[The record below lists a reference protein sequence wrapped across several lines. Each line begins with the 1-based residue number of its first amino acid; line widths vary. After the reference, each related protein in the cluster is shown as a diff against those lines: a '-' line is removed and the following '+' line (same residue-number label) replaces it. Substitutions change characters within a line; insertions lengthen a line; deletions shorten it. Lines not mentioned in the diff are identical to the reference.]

1 MWRVFSFSLS
11 FFPFRCSSRE
21 TRKKTD
27 SFFLSFSLSFSSL
40 FLASFSSLFLA
51 LFLLSLSLFFLL
63 SLSLFFLLSNSRFF
77 LLSLSRSLFSLSL
90 SLSQPQ
96 KHNRITFF
104 FKVPRVYAIA
114 LPGVGFLLPPRS
126 HALSTLACVV
136 LILGSVKTAAADREA
151 FLGREMHEIVAGVLS
166 SLTTALLGSLSPVV
180 ENSGSGVVAGAAAA
194 AAGGLSSPP
203 PPALP
208 PLAASLLS
216 SSTSLITGRRA
227 TVAFL
232 AANQV
237 MSCHWVSVIHAALVR
252 RERRR
257 FELMKRAEEE
267 MTETEGEEDG
277 GDDDD
282 NDDDDDNFGANGAEK
297 RATSLLARRRRALSS
312 AKTRLYLGRTAEID
326 WLIGQA
332 TLHAAGWVA
341 IWTAAEAWHRW
352 KSGRLWK
359 G

>member
-1 MWRVFSFSLS
+1 MRFVFSLS
-11 FFPFRCSSRE
+11 FHYRE
-21 TRKKTD
+21 RRKTKNLLN
-27 SFFLSFSLSFSSL
+27 SFLSPLLSSSSFSK
-40 FLASFSSLFLA
+40 
-51 LFLLSLSLFFLL
+51 
-63 SLSLFFLLSNSRFF
+63 
-77 LLSLSRSLFSLSL
+77 
-90 SLSQPQ
+90 PT
-96 KHNRITFF
+96 KTHRITFF

-166 SLTTALLGSLSPVV
+166 GLTTALLGSLSPVV
-180 ENSGSGVVAGAAAA
+180 KNNGSGGAAAAVAASAAADGAAAA
-194 AAGGLSSPP
+194 AAGGIASPSSSSLLPPP

-216 SSTSLITGRRA
+216 SSSLSADSLITGRRA

-267 MTETEGEEDG
+267 ETETEGDEDEEG
-277 GDDDD
+277 ESE
-282 NDDDDDNFGANGAEK
+282 DDDDDDENSGGNGTN
-297 RATSLLARRRRALSS
+297 ATERNHHNPSSQQQPLAARRKKRALSS

-332 TLHAAGWVA
+332 ALHAAGWVA

-352 KSGRLWK
+352 RSGRLWR
-359 G
+359 

>member
-1 MWRVFSFSLS
+1 MEKLTLFFPAPSLS
-11 FFPFRCSSRE
+11 TE
-21 TRKKTD
+21 
-27 SFFLSFSLSFSSL
+27 
-40 FLASFSSLFLA
+40 
-51 LFLLSLSLFFLL
+51 
-63 SLSLFFLLSNSRFF
+63 
-77 LLSLSRSLFSLSL
+77 
-90 SLSQPQ
+90 QQ
-96 KHNRITFF
+96 NRITFF

-180 ENSGSGVVAGAAAA
+180 DNNNNNGGGGGAAAA
-194 AAGGLSSPP
+194 PGAGLSSPP
-203 PPALP
+203 PALPPALP

-216 SSTSLITGRRA
+216 SAAATHLITGRTA

-232 AANQV
+232 AVNQV

-257 FELMKRAEEE
+257 FETMKRAEEE
-267 MTETEGEEDG
+267 ETETEGE
-277 GDDDD
+277 GDDDEED
-282 NDDDDDNFGANGAEK
+282 YDDGVGNGGGNGDGSE
-297 RATSLLARRRRALSS
+297 RTSLLARRKRALSS
-312 AKTRLYLGRTAEID
+312 DKTRLYLGRTAEID

-332 TLHAAGWVA
+332 VLHAAGWIA
-341 IWTAAEAWHRW
+341 LWTAAEAWHRW
-352 KSGRLWK
+352 RGGVWY
-359 G
+359 

>member
-1 MWRVFSFSLS
+1 MREKRRKLN
-11 FFPFRCSSRE
+11 FFF
-21 TRKKTD
+21 
-27 SFFLSFSLSFSSL
+27 
-40 FLASFSSLFLA
+40 
-51 LFLLSLSLFFLL
+51 
-63 SLSLFFLLSNSRFF
+63 
-77 LLSLSRSLFSLSL
+77 L

-96 KHNRITFF
+96 PFKTQNRITFF

-166 SLTTALLGSLSPVV
+166 GLRTALLGSMSPVV
-180 ENSGSGVVAGAAAA
+180 VGSANGSGVVVAAAAGAAAA
-194 AAGGLSSPP
+194 AGGGAAGAAVDAAAAAGGGAFASLQPP
-203 PPALP
+203 PPAGLP
-208 PLAASLLS
+208 PLSASLLS
-216 SSTSLITGRRA
+216 SSSATSLITGRRA

-267 MTETEGEEDG
+267 MTDTEGEEDA

-282 NDDDDDNFGANGAEK
+282 DDDADADEGNGAAEK
-297 RATSLLARRRRALSS
+297 RATTSALLARRRKRALSS

-352 KSGRLWK
+352 KSGSRLWK
-359 G
+359 

>member
-1 MWRVFSFSLS
+1 LVLHARARERKEKKRKERMEEKKEKGKLTLS
-11 FFPFRCSSRE
+11 PPL
-21 TRKKTD
+21 
-27 SFFLSFSLSFSSL
+27 FLSRPR
-40 FLASFSSLFLA
+40 
-51 LFLLSLSLFFLL
+51 LSLH
-63 SLSLFFLLSNSRFF
+63 
-77 LLSLSRSLFSLSL
+77 
-90 SLSQPQ
+90 
-96 KHNRITFF
+96 HNRITFF

-126 HALSTLACVV
+126 HALSTLACIV
-136 LILGSVKTAAADREA
+136 LIIGSVKTAAADREA

-180 ENSGSGVVAGAAAA
+180 PSSNNLNNGQQHVNGIGPAELSSSLSS
-194 AAGGLSSPP
+194 LSSPP
-203 PPALP
+203 PLAAAAAPALP

-237 MSCHWVSVIHAALVR
+237 MSCHWVAVIHAALVR

-267 MTETEGEEDG
+267 ETETEGEEGDEDF
-277 GDDDD
+277 DDDD
-282 NDDDDDNFGANGAEK
+282 GGNGSE
-297 RATSLLARRRRALSS
+297 RPLVLSRRKRALSS
-312 AKTRLYLGRTAEID
+312 ATRLYLGRTAEID

-332 TLHAAGWVA
+332 ALHAAGWVA
-341 IWTAAEAWHRW
+341 LWTAAEAWHRW
-352 KSGRLWK
+352 KSGRLLRN
-359 G
+359 

>member
-1 MWRVFSFSLS
+1 MRG
-11 FFPFRCSSRE
+11 
-21 TRKKTD
+21 RKKNST
-27 SFFLSFSLSFSSL
+27 
-40 FLASFSSLFLA
+40 
-51 LFLLSLSLFFLL
+51 LFF
-63 SLSLFFLLSNSRFF
+63 STSTF
-77 LLSLSRSLFSLSL
+77 
-90 SLSQPQ
+90 Q
-96 KHNRITFF
+96 KHKNRITFF

-166 SLTTALLGSLSPVV
+166 GLRTALLGSLSPVV
-180 ENSGSGVVAGAAAA
+180 VGSANGSGVVAVAAAANAAA
-194 AAGGLSSPP
+194 AAGGGAAAGAAVDAAAAAGGGAFASLQSSPP
-203 PPALP
+203 AGLP

-216 SSTSLITGRRA
+216 SSAATSLITGRRA

-267 MTETEGEEDG
+267 MTETEGEEDAG
-277 GDDDD
+277 E
-282 NDDDDDNFGANGAEK
+282 DDDDDDADADADDADADGDEGNGAAAEK
-297 RATSLLARRRRALSS
+297 RATTSSALLARRRKQRALSS

-359 G
+359 